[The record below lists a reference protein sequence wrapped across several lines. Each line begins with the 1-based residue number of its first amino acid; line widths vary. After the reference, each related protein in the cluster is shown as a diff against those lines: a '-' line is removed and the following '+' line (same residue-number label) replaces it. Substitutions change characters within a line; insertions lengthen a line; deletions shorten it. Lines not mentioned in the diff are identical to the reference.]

1 MQLLEEILND
11 SIEMIQVSDAET
23 LTMIYANEP
32 ARKYTDHS
40 DRPYQGKH
48 CYEYMMGLTEQ
59 CPFCP
64 LKHLGEG
71 ECFETEVDNGQE
83 VFAVKTRKI
92 VWEGKEAFVEYAWN
106 ITDRHR
112 KSEEALRNAL
122 AAAEHANKAK
132 TTFLSNMSHDIRT
145 PMNAIIGYTAL
156 AATHIDNKDL
166 VQDYLNKINISST
179 HLLSLINDVLD
190 MSRIESGSVKIEE
203 TEVHIPDILHDL
215 RTIIQGNISAKQ
227 LDLYIDTQ
235 DVMHEDI
242 ITDKLRLNQVLLN
255 LISNAVKFT
264 PVGGMINV
272 RVSEKPCSMNGYTTF
287 EFSIKDNGIGMSK
300 EFQEHVFDSFSRE
313 RTTTKT
319 GISGTGLGMAITKN
333 VIDMMGGTISLKSE
347 EGKGTEFIV
356 TIPCKLSD
364 KTIIYGPIPELQGA
378 RALVVDDD
386 INTCMSVSKMLRSI
400 EMRADWT
407 VSGKEAVVRAQE
419 AYEQK
424 DEFRAYIIDWLMP
437 DMNGIETVRRIR
449 NVIGEGTPII
459 ILTAYDWSDI
469 EKEAREAGV
478 TAFVA
483 KPIFMSELRS
493 VLTRPMTVEVPV
505 KRQHRM
511 NHAGKKILLVED
523 NELNREIAEAILMEA
538 GLIVDSVEDGTDA
551 VERMSSGQG
560 EYYDMILMDI
570 QMPKM
575 DGYTATREIR
585 TLANNKIAN
594 IPIVAMTANAFE
606 EDKEKAFKAGMNAH
620 IAKPIDKEVV
630 MEILDRV
637 FEGEK

>member
-1 MQLLEEILND
+1 MRLLEEILND

-23 LTMIYANEP
+23 LTMLYANEP
-32 ARKYTDHS
+32 ARKYTGHS
-40 DRPYQGKH
+40 DQPYQGKH
-48 CYEYMMGLTEQ
+48 CYEYMMGFTEQ

-83 VFAVKTRKI
+83 VFAVKTRKT
-92 VWEGKEAFVEYAWN
+92 VWEGREVFVEYAWN

-156 AATHIDNKDL
+156 AATHIDDKEL

-235 DVMHEDI
+235 DVLHEDI

-255 LISNAVKFT
+255 IISNAVKFT

-272 RVSEKPCSMNGYTTF
+272 RVLEKPCSMNGYTTF

-313 RTTTKT
+313 RITTKT

-333 VIDMMGGTISLKSE
+333 VIDTMGGTISLKSE
-347 EGKGTEFIV
+347 EGKGTEFIIM
-356 TIPCKLSD
+356 IPCKLLD
-364 KTIIYGPIPELQGA
+364 KKITYGPIPELQGA

-407 VSGKEAVVRAQE
+407 ARM
-419 AYEQK
+419 
-424 DEFRAYIIDWLMP
+424 R
-437 DMNGIETVRRIR
+437 
-449 NVIGEGTPII
+449 
-459 ILTAYDWSDI
+459 WS
-469 EKEAREAGV
+469 A
-478 TAFVA
+478 
-483 KPIFMSELRS
+483 
-493 VLTRPMTVEVPV
+493 
-505 KRQHRM
+505 
-511 NHAGKKILLVED
+511 
-523 NELNREIAEAILMEA
+523 
-538 GLIVDSVEDGTDA
+538 
-551 VERMSSGQG
+551 
-560 EYYDMILMDI
+560 
-570 QMPKM
+570 
-575 DGYTATREIR
+575 
-585 TLANNKIAN
+585 
-594 IPIVAMTANAFE
+594 
-606 EDKEKAFKAGMNAH
+606 
-620 IAKPIDKEVV
+620 
-630 MEILDRV
+630 
-637 FEGEK
+637 

>member
-1 MQLLEEILND
+1 
-11 SIEMIQVSDAET
+11 MIQVSDAET

-32 ARKYTDHS
+32 ARKYTGHLDQ
-40 DRPYQGKH
+40 PYQGKH

-83 VFAVKTRKI
+83 VFAVKTKKT
-92 VWEGKEAFVEYAWN
+92 VWEGREVFVEYAWN

-156 AATHIDNKDL
+156 AATHIDNQEL

-272 RVSEKPCSMNGYTTF
+272 RVSEKPCSM
-287 EFSIKDNGIGMSK
+287 K
-300 EFQEHVFDSFSRE
+300 R
-313 RTTTKT
+313 
-319 GISGTGLGMAITKN
+319 L
-333 VIDMMGGTISLKSE
+333 
-347 EGKGTEFIV
+347 
-356 TIPCKLSD
+356 
-364 KTIIYGPIPELQGA
+364 
-378 RALVVDDD
+378 
-386 INTCMSVSKMLRSI
+386 MLMWR
-400 EMRADWT
+400 
-407 VSGKEAVVRAQE
+407 G
-419 AYEQK
+419 
-424 DEFRAYIIDWLMP
+424 
-437 DMNGIETVRRIR
+437 
-449 NVIGEGTPII
+449 
-459 ILTAYDWSDI
+459 
-469 EKEAREAGV
+469 
-478 TAFVA
+478 
-483 KPIFMSELRS
+483 
-493 VLTRPMTVEVPV
+493 
-505 KRQHRM
+505 
-511 NHAGKKILLVED
+511 
-523 NELNREIAEAILMEA
+523 
-538 GLIVDSVEDGTDA
+538 
-551 VERMSSGQG
+551 
-560 EYYDMILMDI
+560 
-570 QMPKM
+570 
-575 DGYTATREIR
+575 
-585 TLANNKIAN
+585 
-594 IPIVAMTANAFE
+594 
-606 EDKEKAFKAGMNAH
+606 
-620 IAKPIDKEVV
+620 
-630 MEILDRV
+630 
-637 FEGEK
+637 

>member
-1 MQLLEEILND
+1 
-11 SIEMIQVSDAET
+11 
-23 LTMIYANEP
+23 
-32 ARKYTDHS
+32 
-40 DRPYQGKH
+40 
-48 CYEYMMGLTEQ
+48 
-59 CPFCP
+59 
-64 LKHLGEG
+64 
-71 ECFETEVDNGQE
+71 
-83 VFAVKTRKI
+83 
-92 VWEGKEAFVEYAWN
+92 
-106 ITDRHR
+106 
-112 KSEEALRNAL
+112 
-122 AAAEHANKAK
+122 
-132 TTFLSNMSHDIRT
+132 
-145 PMNAIIGYTAL
+145 
-156 AATHIDNKDL
+156 
-166 VQDYLNKINISST
+166 
-179 HLLSLINDVLD
+179 
-190 MSRIESGSVKIEE
+190 
-203 TEVHIPDILHDL
+203 
-215 RTIIQGNISAKQ
+215 
-227 LDLYIDTQ
+227 
-235 DVMHEDI
+235 
-242 ITDKLRLNQVLLN
+242 
-255 LISNAVKFT
+255 
-264 PVGGMINV
+264 
-272 RVSEKPCSMNGYTTF
+272 MNGYTTF

-347 EGKGTEFIV
+347 EGKGTEFVI

-364 KTIIYGPIPELQGA
+364 KKITYGPIPELQGA
-378 RALVVDDD
+378 RVLVVDDD

-493 VLTRPMTVEVPV
+493 VLTRPMTVEVPA

-511 NHAGKKILLVED
+511 NHTGKKILLVED
-523 NELNREIAEAILMEA
+523 NELNREIAEAILTEA
-538 GLIVDSVEDGTDA
+538 GLVVDSVEDGTDA

>member
-1 MQLLEEILND
+1 MRLLEEILNN

-23 LTMIYANEP
+23 LTMLYANEP
-32 ARKYTDHS
+32 ARKYTGHS
-40 DRPYQGKH
+40 DQPYQGKH
-48 CYEYMMGLTEQ
+48 CYEYMMGFTEQ

-64 LKHLGEG
+64 LKRLGEG

-83 VFAVKTRKI
+83 VFAVKTRKT
-92 VWEGKEAFVEYAWN
+92 VWEGREVFVEYAWN

-132 TTFLSNMSHDIRT
+132 TIFLSNMSHDIRT

-156 AATHIDNKDL
+156 AATHIDDKEL

-255 LISNAVKFT
+255 IISNAVKFT

-347 EGKGTEFIV
+347 EGKGTEFII

-364 KTIIYGPIPELQGA
+364 KKITYGPIPELQGA

-407 VSGKEAVVRAQE
+407 ARM
-419 AYEQK
+419 
-424 DEFRAYIIDWLMP
+424 R
-437 DMNGIETVRRIR
+437 
-449 NVIGEGTPII
+449 
-459 ILTAYDWSDI
+459 WS
-469 EKEAREAGV
+469 A
-478 TAFVA
+478 
-483 KPIFMSELRS
+483 
-493 VLTRPMTVEVPV
+493 
-505 KRQHRM
+505 
-511 NHAGKKILLVED
+511 
-523 NELNREIAEAILMEA
+523 
-538 GLIVDSVEDGTDA
+538 
-551 VERMSSGQG
+551 
-560 EYYDMILMDI
+560 
-570 QMPKM
+570 
-575 DGYTATREIR
+575 
-585 TLANNKIAN
+585 
-594 IPIVAMTANAFE
+594 
-606 EDKEKAFKAGMNAH
+606 
-620 IAKPIDKEVV
+620 
-630 MEILDRV
+630 
-637 FEGEK
+637 